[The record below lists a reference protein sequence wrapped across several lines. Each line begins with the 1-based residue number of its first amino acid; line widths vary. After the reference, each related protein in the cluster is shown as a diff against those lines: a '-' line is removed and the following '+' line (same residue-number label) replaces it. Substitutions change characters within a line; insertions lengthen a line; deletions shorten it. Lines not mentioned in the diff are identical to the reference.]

1 VVGSGGREHA
11 LVWKLAQSQ
20 RAEKLF
26 AAPGNPGIG
35 ALAEC
40 IPIEPGNFKALA
52 DFVVQS
58 RIDLTVVG
66 PEAPLVGGIVDFFQD
81 RRLAIFGP
89 TRAAARLEGSK
100 LFAKQVMK
108 RAEVP
113 TADFEVFNQ
122 LQPALDFIRSRP
134 APMVVKAD
142 GLAAGKGVL
151 VAQTRS
157 QAEQAVRR
165 ILEEKA
171 FGEAGSQL
179 IIEECLS
186 GPELSVIGLV
196 DGEQFILLAPSQ
208 DHKRAHEGDRGPNT
222 GGMGAICP
230 VPGVGPELLE
240 QIGRE
245 VFEPVVR
252 EMKRAGAPFTGI
264 LYAGLMLTDSG
275 PKVLEFNVRFGD
287 PECQAILP
295 RLQSDL
301 VELILACNEGRVAG
315 TPPVWKK
322 ELAACVVLASEGYPA
337 KPDIGRA
344 ITGIPS
350 PDSEGEALVFHAGT
364 RIEKGRLINSGGR
377 VLNVVG
383 LGETLS
389 AALTQAYGTA
399 DRIEYI
405 GKWLRRDIGAK
416 TLGNLEATARR
427 KR

>member
-1 VVGSGGREHA
+1 
-11 LVWKLAQSQ
+11 
-20 RAEKLF
+20 
-26 AAPGNPGIG
+26 
-35 ALAEC
+35 
-40 IPIEPGNFKALA
+40 
-52 DFVVQS
+52 
-58 RIDLTVVG
+58 
-66 PEAPLVGGIVDFFQD
+66 
-81 RRLAIFGP
+81 
-89 TRAAARLEGSK
+89 
-100 LFAKQVMK
+100 
-108 RAEVP
+108 
-113 TADFEVFNQ
+113 
-122 LQPALDFIRSRP
+122 
-134 APMVVKAD
+134 
-142 GLAAGKGVL
+142 
-151 VAQTRS
+151 
-157 QAEQAVRR
+157 
-165 ILEEKA
+165 
-171 FGEAGSQL
+171 
-179 IIEECLS
+179 
-186 GPELSVIGLV
+186 
-196 DGEQFILLAPSQ
+196 
-208 DHKRAHEGDRGPNT
+208 
-222 GGMGAICP
+222 
-230 VPGVGPELLE
+230 
-240 QIGRE
+240 
-245 VFEPVVR
+245 
-252 EMKRAGAPFTGI
+252 
-264 LYAGLMLTDSG
+264 SG